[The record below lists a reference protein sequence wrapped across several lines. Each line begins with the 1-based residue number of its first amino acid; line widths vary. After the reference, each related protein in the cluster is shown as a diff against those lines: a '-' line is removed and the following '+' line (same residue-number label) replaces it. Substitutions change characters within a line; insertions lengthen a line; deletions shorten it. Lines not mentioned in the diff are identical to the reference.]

1 MRGTKSLAIVLVLL
15 FLSFPLNEQMVDT
28 FFFGGACFRA
38 IAINTPLF
46 FSIAEEST
54 DHDMMWLKRA
64 SSFPLED

>member
-15 FLSFPLNEQMVDT
+15 FLSFPLNEQIWWILVFF

-54 DHDMMWLKRA
+54 DHDMM
-64 SSFPLED
+64 